1 MYLSFSGFKK
11 MDECAYSYWNGYV
24 NKTKIEGVVD
34 DRLGS
39 IFGSVIGAVF
49 EDFYN
54 MRLWKAPEP
63 RAAVYARV
71 EPNLTKVLH
80 EETTTTSEWR
90 KAGVLLWRGDGEG
103 QSPKGL
109 YADRAELEADI
120 RDAVGRGISAIKH
133 DRLLGPRADAEVKL
147 DYTVKGHK
155 LGGRADFIIK
165 RVRFHDLCI
174 IDGKGSKWRDKY
186 VDLRQLL
193 WYGMLYKLRT
203 GEVPDKLG
211 YLFWKFSPPESLDW
225 MDFSPEDLDEMLA
238 TVLATIKKIGELK
251 ASLPASPSFEAA
263 RKVFMPIA
271 DTKAKR
277 EAKEQAC
284 RFCVYATEAVCPGG
298 LKVAKKF
305 QP

>member
-11 MDECAYSYWNGYV
+11 MDECAYSYWNGYL

-39 IFGSVIGAVF
+39 LFGSVTGGVF

-71 EPNLTKVLH
+71 EPNLVKVIH
-80 EETTTTSEWR
+80 QETVETSEWR
-90 KAGVLLWRGDGEG
+90 KPGVLLWKGPDIEAG
-103 QSPKGL
+103 QNPKGL
-109 YADRAELEADI
+109 YTNRAELEADI
-120 RDAVGRGISAIKH
+120 RDAVGRGIEAIKH

-147 DYTVKGHK
+147 DYTINGHK

-174 IDGKGSKWRDKY
+174 IDGKGSKWRDRY

-193 WYGMLYKLRT
+193 WYGMLYKLHT

-211 YLFWKFSPPESLDW
+211 YLFWKFSPPDSLDW

-238 TVLATIKKIGELK
+238 TVLATIKKIGELD
-251 ASLPASPSFEAA
+251 ARLPASPSFPAA
-263 RKVFMPIA
+263 RQVFMPIA
-271 DTKAKR
+271 DTKAKIDD
-277 EAKEQAC
+277 KKQAC
-284 RFCVYATEAVCPGG
+284 RFCVYATEDICPGG
-298 LKVAKKF
+298 LKVTQKI
-305 QP
+305 